1 MVTTFVS
8 LRYRNYRLIWTS
20 MLFSSSGQWME
31 QVALSWLVWTLT
43 EDPFMLGAINGTRS
57 LPFFLSPLAG
67 VAADRIDRK
76 KLMITTQFG
85 VMILSFS
92 MSLLVYSGLI
102 RLWMVFIFAILA
114 GTTWAFNQPVRQAI
128 IPNLVPKKHIM
139 NAVALGSSAMNMTRL
154 IGPIGAGFIIAF
166 VGVEGAFAS
175 KGLAYIAVIL
185 MTLFVKVP
193 PIGEAANRLG
203 IRQDLW
209 SGFHYIWTNRM
220 IFTLLVMALIPI
232 VLVMP
237 YIWSFMPVF
246 ADQVYDM
253 GPEGMGIL
261 YGAVGLGALGGSLT
275 VASLG
280 NFRQKGLLL
289 MLSGIVMG
297 AMLILFGMSTYFPL
311 TLIVLVGVGF
321 PQTFYNSLTQT
332 LIQMNITDDV
342 RGRVMSILMLDRGL
356 GPLGSFFAGL
366 MASIVGAPG
375 AVIIGGSLTLIL
387 AIFGFI
393 FMPNIRKWDYN
404 IPMVEVSKS
413 S

>member
-1 MVTTFVS
+1 
-8 LRYRNYRLIWTS
+8 
-20 MLFSSSGQWME
+20 ME

-76 KLMITTQFG
+76 KLMLATQFG

-102 RLWMVFIFAILA
+102 RLWMVFIFALLA

-128 IPNLVPKKHIM
+128 IPNLVPKKHLM
-139 NAVALGSSAMNMTRL
+139 NAVALGSSAMNLTRL
-154 IGPIGAGFIIAF
+154 IGPIGAGFIIAA
-166 VGVEGAFAS
+166 VGVEGAFAT
-175 KGLAYIAVIL
+175 KGLAYIAVIV

-193 PIGEAANRLG
+193 VIADSSSRLG
-203 IRQDLW
+203 IRQNLW
-209 SGFHYIWTNRM
+209 IGFDYIWSNRM
-220 IFTLLVMALIPI
+220 IFVLLVMALIPI
-232 VLVMP
+232 VFVMP
-237 YIWSFMPVF
+237 YIWSFMPIF

-253 GPEGMGIL
+253 GPKGMGIL
-261 YGAVGLGALGGSLT
+261 YSAVGIGALGGSLT

-280 NFRQKGLLL
+280 SFRRKGLLL
-289 MLSGIVMG
+289 MLSGIAMG

-311 TLIVLVGVGF
+311 TLLVLVGVGF

-342 RGRVMSILMLDRGL
+342 RGRVMSILMLDRAL
-356 GPLGSFFAGL
+356 GPLGSLFAGT
-366 MASIVGAPG
+366 MAAVIGAPG
-375 AVIIGGSLTLIL
+375 AVIIGGSLTLGL
-387 AIFGFI
+387 AILGFI
-393 FMPNIRKWDYN
+393 FMPNIRNWDYS
-404 IPMVEVSKS
+404 ISMMKVSKNP
-413 S
+413 